1 MILLIANRLSQFKP
15 INQYAI
21 VKQIGLTLWNH
32 WALQYLEKALAA
44 IFEAK
49 NMARI
54 GPRYGRYFV
63 LQDEVDPPPP
73 VLLGT
78 KHAWCV
84 QYPPLRPPGHPP
96 KLCELLLYSTCLS
109 NSYGARIHFVH
120 GSTSS
125 CKTKYLPPLQVV
137 TTDPKCDT
145 KPATTSFAPLI
156 WLKILFTRW
165 PEKSNNLKIL
175 DFLKNIFI
183 LYSQRGGKRYFS
195 LRVKARICYKCW
207 RILLSGMC
215 HATCICTLRIG
226 LVFTESRRCLWWTL
240 G

>member
-1 MILLIANRLSQFKP
+1 MGES
-15 INQYAI
+15 
-21 VKQIGLTLWNH
+21 H

-54 GPRYGRYFV
+54 GP
-63 LQDEVDPPPP
+63 D
-73 VLLGT
+73 
-78 KHAWCV
+78 W
-84 QYPPLRPPGHPP
+84 
-96 KLCELLLYSTCLS
+96 S
-109 NSYGARIHFVH
+109 
-120 GSTSS
+120 
-125 CKTKYLPPLQVV
+125 PLQVV

-145 KPATTSFAPLI
+145 KLATMSFAPLI

-175 DFLKNIFI
+175 DFLKNIFM
-183 LYSQRGGKRYFS
+183 LYPQLGGKRYFS

-215 HATCICTLRIG
+215 HATYINIVLWDFS
-226 LVFTESRRCLWWTL
+226 LVFTRISSMFEMNTWVTWSVFDVLNRSDRLT
-240 G
+240 GFI